1 MEFKKYQ
8 HVERLGSPEVDGIL
22 NGNVYI
28 FSKLDGTNTSV
39 YLNDA
44 GKIEVAS
51 RNRVLTAENDN
62 QGAYAALHDDCRIE
76 TLLNLYPYWRLYGEW
91 LVPHHFRN
99 YVDDAWRKFYVFDV
113 IDVKGKY
120 LDYFY
125 YAEVL
130 RRYGLDYVPLLAFL
144 PNPTVED
151 VVAYKDSA
159 TFLTKDGVAGEG
171 IVIKNYEFVNKY
183 GRTTWAKVVRAE
195 SRVATKL
202 QKPIIGRCIEAEIV
216 DAFVTE
222 AFVEKEFC
230 KLANENGGVFERKL
244 IGKFLGVLWHTLI
257 TEETFNILRKFKNPK
272 IDFQM
277 LRRLTE
283 EKVKIIKRDIF
294 W

>member
-39 YLNDA
+39 YLNDE

-51 RNRVLTAENDN
+51 RNRVLTPENDN
-62 QGAYAALHDDCRIE
+62 QGAYAALHNDCRIRA
-76 TLLNLYPYWRLYGEW
+76 LLNLYPHWRLYGEW

-99 YVDDAWRKFYVFDV
+99 YIDDAWCKFYVFDV
-113 IDVKGKY
+113 MDGDEYIPHLEYIRTLMGYY
-120 LDYFY
+120 LDYIP
-125 YAEVL
+125 AI
-130 RRYGLDYVPLLAFL
+130 DFL
-144 PNPTVED
+144 QNPTVED

-202 QKPIIGRCIEAEIV
+202 QKPIIGRCIESEIV

-222 AFVEKEFC
+222 AFVEKEFY

-244 IGKFLGVLWHTLI
+244 IGRFLGVLWHTLI

>member
-1 MEFKKYQ
+1 MKFEKYQ
-8 HVERLGSPEVDGIL
+8 HVERLESPEVDGIL
-22 NGNVYI
+22 NGDVYI
-28 FSKLDGTNTSV
+28 FPKLDGTNTSI
-39 YLNDA
+39 YLNDEY
-44 GKIEVAS
+44 KIEVAS

-62 QGAYAALHDDCRIE
+62 QGAYAALHADYRIKR
-76 TLLNLYPYWRLYGEW
+76 LLNLYPYWRLYGEW

-99 YVDDAWRKFYVFDV
+99 YVDNAWRKFYVFDV
-113 IDVKGKY
+113 MEYGTY

-125 YAEVL
+125 YAEILQRYQIECIPPLEVL
-130 RRYGLDYVPLLAFL
+130 Q
-144 PNPTVED
+144 NPTADE

-159 TFLTKDGVAGEG
+159 TFLTKGGVAGEG

-202 QKPIIGRCIEAEIV
+202 QKPIIGRCIESEIV

-222 AFVEKEFC
+222 SFIEKEFY
-230 KLANENGGVFERKL
+230 KIANDNGGVFERRL
-244 IGKFLGVLWHTLI
+244 IGRFLNTVWYTLI
-257 TEETFNILRKFKNPK
+257 TEEMYHAIIKFKNPK

-283 EKVKIIKRDIF
+283 EKIKIIKRDIF